1 MKPKLEEL
9 REIIPQEQEPEKD
22 PAEWEEPEDQ
32 AYFAD
37 QAARIREAERL
48 KDSISEQIRGGN
60 APEIILLSAVQAIGL
75 LMEDQAWAAEQTARL
90 DTFYNPAIDAAV
102 LAAAEAEAR
111 RREYAAAVK
120 KKLVT
125 ARNKTAALLDAV
137 NAAIEKADALDVPG
151 V

>member
-1 MKPKLEEL
+1 MKPKLEDL
-9 REIIPQEQEPEKD
+9 RETIPQEPERD
-22 PAEWEEPEDQ
+22 LAEREDPEDQ

-75 LMEDQAWAAEQTARL
+75 LTEDKAWAAEQTARL

-102 LAAAEAEAR
+102 LAAAGTEER

-120 KKLVT
+120 RRLVT
-125 ARNKTAALLDAV
+125 ARNKTAELLDAV
-137 NAAIEKADALDVPG
+137 NTAIEKADALAVPG